1 MSYVT
6 SIYYDI
12 VRIHLLKRTNT
23 PYDVVRS
30 YRTLY
35 CVACLKPLRCA
46 AAVGAAT
53 GNLKGQAPGLLCP
66 LVWAPPHVPQPCWI
80 VCTSTVWTPLRS
92 VWWSSAR
99 ATARGKHLLLV
110 CIPQQLVSHSSES
123 ELWLPPLWNHKLARV
138 CTSKRMRTRHSKR
151 RLHAIA
157 GNLKLIMWAG
167 SWIKI
172 KTCSNKKNP
181 RHTFVMLK

>member
-35 CVACLKPLRCA
+35 CVACLPVPLKLHC
-46 AAVGAAT
+46 AAVGPAAT
-53 GNLKGQAPGLLCP
+53 GKGQAPGLLCP
-66 LVWAPPHVPQPCWI
+66 WAPPHVPQPCWI

-92 VWWSSAR
+92 VWCTAL
-99 ATARGKHLLLV
+99 ARGKHLLLV
-110 CIPQQLVSHSSES
+110 CIPQQLVSHLSES

-138 CTSKRMRTRHSKR
+138 CTSKLMRTPHSKR

-157 GNLKLIMWAG
+157 GNLKFIMWAG